1 MEHVRSMLIER
12 EKEKGAM
19 HQRIKEL
26 TDHTSRLEEEAR
38 GKLDSH
44 PPMCR
49 SRKEIW
55 TGTLS
60 WDSRGK
66 VR

>member
-26 TDHTSRLEEEAR
+26 TDHRSRLEEEAR

-44 PPMCR
+44 P
-49 SRKEIW
+49 
-55 TGTLS
+55 
-60 WDSRGK
+60 
-66 VR
+66 

>member
-26 TDHTSRLEEEAR
+26 TDHRSRLEEEAR

-44 PPMCR
+44 PCCVGAG
-49 SRKEIW
+49 RKYGQE
-55 TGTLS
+55 
-60 WDSRGK
+60 R
-66 VR
+66 

>member
-26 TDHTSRLEEEAR
+26 TDYTSRLEEEAR

-44 PPMCR
+44 P
-49 SRKEIW
+49 
-55 TGTLS
+55 
-60 WDSRGK
+60 
-66 VR
+66 